1 MNKTTHP
8 VAENVTEA
16 KNDLDELKELIQKKK
31 VQNKALKK
39 IIEKLNPQK
48 HIQK

>member
-1 MNKTTHP
+1 MNKTAHP
-8 VAENVTEA
+8 VAKNATDT

-31 VQNKALKK
+31 IQNKALKK